1 MGVHMKQFVVTVLIP
16 LVLLPAWAQPPQ
28 RDLTVELRQ
37 IEEGSGAYVVG
48 TQPAAALLAP
58 QQVQVRNGAK
68 ATLSLGKTIPVQWV
82 QSASVRNDALAAPG
96 VSASSRGGGVK
107 QAVTWL
113 DASQNLTVQPRW
125 PGGKQAVTVD
135 VELQASSVEART
147 GGAELPTQSRSQ
159 VVTTVSAPLGQWV
172 TIASTGGG
180 PQGGVYGSEA
190 AVETRRLI
198 QLRVL
203 AP

>member
-1 MGVHMKQFVVTVLIP
+1 MKPFVVSVLMAF
-16 LVLLPAWAQPPQ
+16 VLAPAWAQPQ
-28 RDLTVELRQ
+28 RNLTVELRQ
-37 IEEGSGAYVVG
+37 IEEGGAGYGVG
-48 TQPAAALLAP
+48 TQPATALLAP

-82 QSASVRNDALAAPG
+82 QSASVRNDALSAPG
-96 VSASSRGGGVK
+96 VSASSRSGGVK
-107 QAVTWL
+107 QSVSWL
-113 DASQNLTVQPRW
+113 DASQHLTVKPRW
-125 PGGKQAVTVD
+125 PGGKQAVS
-135 VELQASSVEART
+135 VEVAVQASSVEART
-147 GGAELPTQSRSQ
+147 GGAELPAQSRSE

-180 PQGGVYGSEA
+180 SAQRGVYSSEA

>member
-1 MGVHMKQFVVTVLIP
+1 VP
-16 LVLLPAWAQPPQ
+16 
-28 RDLTVELRQ
+28 
-37 IEEGSGAYVVG
+37 
-48 TQPAAALLAP
+48 LLAP

-82 QSASVRNDALAAPG
+82 QSVSTRNESLTASSGGSSAPS
-96 VSASSRGGGVK
+96 VSASSRGGRVQ

-125 PGGKQAVTVD
+125 PGGKLPVTLE
-135 VELQASSVEART
+135 VEVQSSSVEART
-147 GGAELPTQSRSQ
+147 GAELPTQSRSQ

-172 TIASTGGG
+172 TIASTGGSSA
-180 PQGGVYGSEA
+180 PRGVYGSEV
-190 AVETRRLI
+190 AVETRRLL